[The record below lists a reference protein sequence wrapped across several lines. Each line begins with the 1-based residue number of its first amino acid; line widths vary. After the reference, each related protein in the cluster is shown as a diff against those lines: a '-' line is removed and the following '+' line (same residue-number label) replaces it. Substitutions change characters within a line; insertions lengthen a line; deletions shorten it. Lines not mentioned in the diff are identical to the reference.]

1 MTAVRQQHGRARS
14 APPRNNDLALIHI
27 AKKQLAM
34 DDDAYR
40 DMLFAVAR
48 VRSAKLLDHAGRAK
62 VLDHLK
68 RCGFRGANP
77 ARPKRPTPAPH
88 NAAMCKKV
96 RAQLIALGRLP
107 DTYADGIAQRMYGVQ
122 FYEWLKPG
130 QLHDL
135 VAALQAH
142 QRRTGAPTA

>member
-1 MTAVRQQHGRARS
+1 MSTAARP
-14 APPRNNDLALIHI
+14 APPRNNDLAQIHI
-27 AKKQLAM
+27 AKKQLGM

-68 RCGFRGANP
+68 RCGFRGAAP
-77 ARPKRPTPAPH
+77 ARPKRPTPAPEV
-88 NAAMCKKV
+88 AAMCRKV
-96 RAQLIALGRLP
+96 RAQLISLGKLP

-122 FYEWLKPG
+122 FYEWLRAD

-135 VAALQAH
+135 VAALQVH
-142 QRRTGAPTA
+142 QRRVGAAEY

>member
-1 MTAVRQQHGRARS
+1 MNAVRQQHGRARP
-14 APPRNNDLALIHI
+14 APPRNSDLAQIHI
-27 AKKQLAM
+27 AKKQLGM

-48 VRSAKLLDHAGRAK
+48 VRSAKQLDHVGRAK

-68 RCGFRGANP
+68 RCGFRGASST
-77 ARPKRPTPAPH
+77 RPKRPTPAPEV
-88 NAAMCKKV
+88 AAMCRKV
-96 RAQLIALGRLP
+96 RAQLIALGKLP

-122 FYEWLKPG
+122 FYEWLQAD

-135 VAALQAH
+135 VAALQIR
-142 QRRTGAPTA
+142 QRRMGAPEA

>member
-1 MTAVRQQHGRARS
+1 MSTVRQQHVRPRR
-14 APPRNNDLALIHI
+14 APPRNNDLAQIHI
-27 AKKQLAM
+27 AKKQLGM

-48 VRSAKLLDHAGRAK
+48 VRSAKQLDHAGRAK

-68 RCGFRGANP
+68 RCGFRGADA
-77 ARPKRPTPAPH
+77 ARPKRPTPAPEVV
-88 NAAMCKKV
+88 AMCRKV
-96 RAQLIALGRLP
+96 RAQLIALGKLP

-122 FYEWLKPG
+122 FFEWLKPD

-135 VAALQAH
+135 VAALQVQ
-142 QRRTGAPTA
+142 QRRVGAAEC